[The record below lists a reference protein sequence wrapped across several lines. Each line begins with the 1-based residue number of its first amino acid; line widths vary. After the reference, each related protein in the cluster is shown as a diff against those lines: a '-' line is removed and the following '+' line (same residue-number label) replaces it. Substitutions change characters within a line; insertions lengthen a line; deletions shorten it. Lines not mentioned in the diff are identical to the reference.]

1 LLRDTMHNMEESLES
16 KPRRNQQ
23 NKITIMLAD
32 DHPLLRK
39 ALRDELENQP
49 DFEVVA
55 EVADGEKAVKIA
67 TELVPDVVIMDI
79 SMPKMNGIEATKQI
93 KAKCPSIVVLVLT
106 VHDETEHILS
116 ILQAGAAGY
125 LIKTAFGEEVVQAI
139 RGVITGETVVSS
151 EIFQR
156 IIKSALRHITKPVSL
171 DGSEK
176 ITTREQEILGLA
188 ARGLSNRDIAR
199 RLNLSEY
206 TVKSYL
212 VELFSK
218 LNVSSRTEAVIT
230 ALRAGLLTLDDLD

>member
-1 LLRDTMHNMEESLES
+1 MDESPES

-55 EVADGEKAVKIA
+55 EVADGERAVKIA
-67 TELVPDVVIMDI
+67 TEIVPDVVIMDI
-79 SMPKMNGIEATKQI
+79 SMPKMNGIEATKRI
-93 KAKCPSIVVLVLT
+93 KAKCPSIAVLVLT

-125 LIKTAFGEEVVQAI
+125 LMKTAFGEEVVQAV
-139 RGVITGETVVSS
+139 RGVVAGENVLSP
-151 EIFQR
+151 EIFKR

-171 DGSEK
+171 DAGEK

-199 RLNLSEY
+199 KLDLSEY

-218 LNVSSRTEAVIT
+218 LKVSSRTEAVIT
-230 ALRAGLLTLDDLD
+230 ALRAGFFTLGDLD